1 MHIPRRRIENA
12 TPCRMGNRNAKRES
26 EFGLQTLVE
35 RRVYAYT
42 RTSKNP
48 HTCTPGIRRHV
59 RRREKR
65 KRTGRSER
73 KNWVAGVRK
82 ASLSSGS
89 EPKDVEVKVCSL
101 IFPRK
106 RQRRVEKCP
115 FPRVLARDCNR
126 HRGRNALFLGRFCI
140 PRSGD
145 AQVGEYHNASGL
157 SEA

>member
-1 MHIPRRRIENA
+1 
-12 TPCRMGNRNAKRES
+12 MGNGDAKRES
-26 EFGLQTLVE
+26 EFGLQTLFE

-42 RTSKNP
+42 RTSKNA

-59 RRREKR
+59 RRREEDER
-65 KRTGRSER
+65 KRTVRSER
-73 KNWVAGVRK
+73 KNSVAGVRK